1 MNVFTERI
9 HEPSL
14 IFHSPYSSH
23 AYTKVFVHPMYIQVY
38 EQPFAPQSQVQLI
51 PSVAMYNF
59 FYGPILYGSPFFKH
73 FNHIVKAQIWDG

>member
-1 MNVFTERI
+1 
-9 HEPSL
+9 
-14 IFHSPYSSH
+14 
-23 AYTKVFVHPMYIQVY
+23 MYIQVY